1 MQSWWDEMVV
11 STSAMASLGVRR
23 PRFAAAT
30 SKPRVPLKIR
40 NILVQFEFFRIHQRQ
55 EIPWVESGEFRS
67 AREGHLPAPACLHR
81 PLVSQTLQATRSR
94 VLIRVARS
102 QPSSSAYDWMSS
114 NSALL
119 RRVETLH
126 VAGLCVR

>member
-30 SKPRVPLKIR
+30 SKPRVPLEIR

-67 AREGHLPAPACLHR
+67 AREGHLLAPVCLHR